1 MKSTQDI
8 DASGEAGRGGID
20 ATHKTVS
27 LAHRSGIGQLLR
39 RGCTPYKSSAVTSPA
54 FIDHSIFL
62 GRGGATLK
70 APPPESRAWAQFVYS
85 TIYRSSSR
93 AGRSSSRPQMAIGQT
108 GRRSWQIRLSR
119 PRSNHPYLVHVLKNS
134 LKVVYLPVGINF
146 EVIGI
151 QLQCTLDHGPV
162 VVIRA
167 HGVEDFVLSYEP
179 VPFLSMLLKRLTM
192 RVLRF
197 TLRSPGLQPI
207 PPSDITNASSA
218 YHVSRTES
226 SERCWR
232 PA

>member
-1 MKSTQDI
+1 MRNRL
-8 DASGEAGRGGID
+8 AS
-20 ATHKTVS
+20 VS
-27 LAHRSGIGQLLR
+27 YCDEVAHQS
-39 RGCTPYKSSAVTSPA
+39 PYKSSAGRHTSPA

-119 PRSNHPYLVHVLKNS
+119 PRSNHPYLVRVLKNS

-167 HGVEDFVLSYEP
+167 HGVEDFVLEP
-179 VPFLSMLLKRLTM
+179 VWGGGRGGGRCGGRCGGSCGGRCDG
-192 RVLRF
+192 RCGGEGSGCRNDGVCVEADRY
-197 TLRSPGLQPI
+197 LQ
-207 PPSDITNASSA
+207 
-218 YHVSRTES
+218 
-226 SERCWR
+226 
-232 PA
+232 